1 MRAAIYSRKSKLTET
16 GDSIENQIEL
26 CKKYALTYLNT
37 NMEFL
42 IYEDEGFSGGNSN
55 RPQFQQ
61 LLKDAKDKKFKAL
74 ICYRLDRISRN
85 VADFSSTLELLQEND
100 IDFIS
105 IKEQFDTSTPM
116 GRAMVYISSVF
127 AQLERETI
135 AERIRDNMYHLA
147 KTGRYLGGQVPLGF
161 TTERIKY
168 FDEEMNEKCMSKLI
182 RNEEELK
189 LVKLL
194 YSLYL
199 ELGSFHYV
207 QKYCLEHHIKGK
219 NGGQLVQRS
228 IADILRNPVY
238 VISNNE
244 VFEYFNNKD
253 ISTVGNPNGNG
264 MILYGKRNAK
274 GKKYSTERQIVAV
287 SNHKG
292 IISAKDWL
300 KVQFKMDKN
309 KNKICKREGTSKTG
323 LLSGLLKC
331 AICGSGMRITY
342 NRPRKDGTKKHYYT
356 CSMKCHSGKTRCAN
370 QNADGNII
378 EEKIIFSIMNADKK
392 DILNAFEKKYKTKPQ
407 VPKEDTKKYIEDEIT
422 NKTKIMDNLLNQLG
436 NAAGPAADF
445 IIKKVN
451 NLGVEINSLKT
462 ELIKINNSNDEVKN
476 ENRNLEI
483 ALNTLDEF
491 KKTFH
496 SISHEGKKEYLN
508 RLIEKVEYNG
518 HTKEINIYYLV

>member
-1 MRAAIYSRKSKLTET
+1 MIAAIYSRKSKLTET

-26 CKKYALTYLNT
+26 CKKYALTHLNT
-37 NMEFL
+37 NIEFL

-168 FDEEMNEKCMSKLI
+168 FDEEMNEKYMSKLI

-244 VFEYFNNKD
+244 VF
-253 ISTVGNPNGNG
+253 
-264 MILYGKRNAK
+264 L
-274 GKKYSTERQIVAV
+274 
-287 SNHKG
+287 
-292 IISAKDWL
+292 
-300 KVQFKMDKN
+300 
-309 KNKICKREGTSKTG
+309 
-323 LLSGLLKC
+323 
-331 AICGSGMRITY
+331 
-342 NRPRKDGTKKHYYT
+342 
-356 CSMKCHSGKTRCAN
+356 
-370 QNADGNII
+370 
-378 EEKIIFSIMNADKK
+378 
-392 DILNAFEKKYKTKPQ
+392 
-407 VPKEDTKKYIEDEIT
+407 
-422 NKTKIMDNLLNQLG
+422 
-436 NAAGPAADF
+436 
-445 IIKKVN
+445 
-451 NLGVEINSLKT
+451 
-462 ELIKINNSNDEVKN
+462 
-476 ENRNLEI
+476 
-483 ALNTLDEF
+483 
-491 KKTFH
+491 
-496 SISHEGKKEYLN
+496 
-508 RLIEKVEYNG
+508 
-518 HTKEINIYYLV
+518 